1 MSCARGIARILAAC
15 IALAWTAGAGAAT
28 AGVFQFVAGD
38 VRIVSAPG
46 AERAARKGA
55 LINVGELVATGADST
70 AQIKM
75 GDGGIVVVQPRS
87 RLTVAVFNY
96 SGAEDGTERVVF
108 RLEEGGFRSVT
119 GAIGH
124 THKNTYSIET
134 PVAHMGVR
142 GTDHESY
149 YFPPGSSENPGAYNK
164 VNTGLTFI
172 RNVAGEV
179 LIAPNQVGYVRS
191 AGETPGLLPS
201 IPGFFNR
208 AVAPRTAQLRGLQP
222 GPIRPPVVVQT
233 VVTTDGVNLSN
244 PAASPAPAPV
254 PPVVQDT
261 GNAVGYFTQN
271 GNSGNF
277 NSLTAVNAT
286 VAPNGATRVNTGGDS
301 AWGVDWGSWQGGA
314 PTVNGTA
321 AAAAG
326 LVHVIQSTNLTTAD
340 QLATLAATG
349 MTATYGSY
357 LGGPAPTNQAGTQGK
372 IDSLSVGVNFGTQAV
387 TYAVGATVDT
397 KTWTAKG
404 GGTVTLFTTS
414 GIPLTGTCGGCTGNA
429 RATGTASGA
438 FVGPA
443 AERMITSFGLQNVS
457 GQQAVSGAAYLGR

>member
-1 MSCARGIARILAAC
+1 MSAARRGAAVLAVLG
-15 IALAWTAGAGAAT
+15 ALAWADAAQAAS

-96 SGAEDGTERVVF
+96 AGVEDGTERVVF

-119 GAIGH
+119 GAIGS
-124 THKNTYSIET
+124 THKNSYRIET

-172 RNVAGEV
+172 RNAAGEV

-191 AGETPGLLPS
+191 DGEAPALLPS

-208 AVAPRTAQLRGLQP
+208 AVAPRTAHLP
-222 GPIRPPVVVQT
+222 PPPSVPAKPPILQT
-233 VVTTDGVNLSN
+233 VATAGGSNLSS
-244 PAASPAPAPV
+244 PAAPV
-254 PPVVQDT
+254 AQGT
-261 GNAVGYFTQN
+261 GSVVGYLTQN
-271 GNSGNF
+271 GNAGNF
-277 NSLTAVNAT
+277 NSLTAMNPTIV
-286 VAPNGATRVNTGGDS
+286 PNGATFTNAGGDGAFS
-301 AWGVDWGSWQGGA
+301 VNWGTWQGGA
-314 PTVNGTA
+314 PTVAGAN
-321 AAAAG
+321 AAG
-326 LVHVIQSTNLTTAD
+326 TVHVMQSTNLTTAD
-340 QLATLAATG
+340 QLATLAASG
-349 MTATYGSY
+349 VNATYTNY
-357 LGGPAPTNQAGTQGK
+357 LGGPAPTNQAGLQGR
-372 IDSLSVGVNFGTQAV
+372 IDNISVGVNFGTQAV
-387 TYAVGATVDT
+387 RYDVGATVDS
-397 KTWTAKG
+397 KVWTASG
-404 GGTVTLFTTS
+404 SGTVTQFTS
-414 GIPLTGTCGGCTGNA
+414 GPGIAINGSCAGCGGNG
-429 RATGTASGA
+429 RASGMANGA

-443 AERMITSFGLQNVS
+443 AERLITSFGLQNTS
-457 GQQAVSGAAYLGR
+457 GQQAISGTAYLGR

>member
-1 MSCARGIARILAAC
+1 MARILAAC
-15 IALAWTAGAGAAT
+15 IALAAAGSAVAAS

-38 VRIVSAPG
+38 VKIVSAPG
-46 AERAARKGA
+46 AERVARKGT

-108 RLEEGGFRSVT
+108 RLEQGGFRSVT

-149 YFPPGSSENPGAYNK
+149 YFPPGSTENPGAYNK

-172 RNVAGEV
+172 RTPAGEV

-191 AGETPGLLPS
+191 AQEAPGLLPA

-208 AVAPRTAQLRGLQP
+208 AVAPRSARLPSPQP
-222 GPIRPPVVVQT
+222 VAAKPPVLQT

-244 PAASPAPAPV
+244 PAAGAA
-254 PPVVQDT
+254 PVVQGT
-261 GNAVGYFTQN
+261 GSVAGYIIQN
-271 GNSGNF
+271 GNSGTF
-277 NSLTAVNAT
+277 DGMSAVNAA
-286 VAPNGATRVNTGGDS
+286 VVPNGATFANTGGDT
-301 AWGVDWGSWQGGA
+301 AWGVNWGTWQGGA
-314 PTVNGTA
+314 PTVAGTSA
-321 AAAAG
+321 VG
-326 LVHVIQSTNLTTAD
+326 PVHVMQSTNLTTAD

-349 MTATYGSY
+349 MSATYSY
-357 LGGPAPTNQAGTQGK
+357 IGGPAPTNQAGTQGR
-372 IDSLSVGVNFGTQAV
+372 IDALSVGVNFGTQAV
-387 TYAVGATVDT
+387 NYTVNATVAA
-397 KTWTAKG
+397 TAWSATG
-404 GGTVTLFTTS
+404 SGTVGQFTGS
-414 GIPLTGTCGGCTGNA
+414 GGIAINGGCTGCNGNPS
-429 RATGTASGA
+429 ATQAANGTANGA

-443 AERMITSFGLQNVS
+443 AEKMITSFGLKSAN
-457 GQQAVSGAAYLGR
+457 QQAISGTGYLGR